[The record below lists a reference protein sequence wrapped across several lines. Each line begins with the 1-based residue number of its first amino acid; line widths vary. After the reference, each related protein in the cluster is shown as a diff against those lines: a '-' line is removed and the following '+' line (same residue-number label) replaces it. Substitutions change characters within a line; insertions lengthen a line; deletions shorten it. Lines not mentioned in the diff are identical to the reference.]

1 MINKITS
8 ALLLIT
14 FLCVISCKKE
24 VSRTSNNDL
33 AIQTE
38 ANSQQSL
45 YDLHVTLRGEGNAM
59 GQLKFRQDPNPEK
72 IVDLDIKIYHLI
84 PNHEYQLQRAVDPAN
99 VVDGNCTSTTWLT
112 LGKGLTA
119 QSVLTDD
126 EGKGS
131 EDLWRDVSAVPS
143 GSLFD
148 IHFRVIDAQTQEVV
162 LTSDCYKY
170 EVR

>member
-1 MINKITS
+1 LYQHYLVNTRK
-8 ALLLIT
+8 
-14 FLCVISCKKE
+14 
-24 VSRTSNNDL
+24 RT
-33 AIQTE
+33 
-38 ANSQQSL
+38 
-45 YDLHVTLRGEGNAM
+45 Y
-59 GQLKFRQDPNPEK
+59 
-72 IVDLDIKIYHLI
+72 
-84 PNHEYQLQRAVDPAN
+84 
-99 VVDGNCTSTTWLT
+99 CTI
-112 LGKGLTA
+112 
-119 QSVLTDD
+119 VLTDD